1 MTKQSLFFKER
12 LSRSAW
18 GNFFL
23 IIFLILAGLIMILP
37 FVYVVSTALKPAN
50 ELWRFPPLFF
60 VRNPTLKNFTDLF
73 EVMSDSWV
81 PFSRYV
87 FNTVLVTV
95 LGAGGN
101 IILGSMCAY
110 PIAKYKF
117 PLSRGYFALV
127 QTSLLFAGSV
137 TAIPRFMVISKLG
150 LLDTYWSLI
159 IPACGASLGLFIM
172 KQFMEQMVNIS
183 ILESAEVDGA
193 SELCK
198 FFKIVMPMVKPA
210 WLTLMIL
217 TIQSLWSTGQTP
229 FIYSEELKTL
239 NYALSQIQSAGVA
252 RMGVGGAATIL
263 VISVPLV
270 TFIFSQSS
278 IIETFS
284 TSGMKE

>member
-1 MTKQSLFFKER
+1 MTKQSLIFKER

-23 IIFLILAGLIMILP
+23 IVFLIIAGTFMILP
-37 FVYVVSTALKPAN
+37 FVYTVSTALKPAN
-50 ELWRFPPLFF
+50 ELWRFPPQFF

-87 FNTVLVTV
+87 FNTVLVTIF
-95 LGAGGN
+95 GAGGN
-101 IILGSMCAY
+101 ILFASMCAY

-117 PLSRGYFALV
+117 PLAKGYFNII
-127 QTSLLFAGSV
+127 QTALLFSGTV
-137 TAIPRFMVISKLG
+137 TAIPSFMVISKLG
-150 LLDTYWSLI
+150 ILDTYWALI
-159 IPACGASLGLFIM
+159 IPACGAPLGLFIM

-193 SELCK
+193 TELCK

-217 TIQSLWSTGQTP
+217 TIQNLWSIGQTP
-229 FIYSEELKTL
+229 YIYSEQLKTL